1 MKKSEKN
8 NILAE
13 IACMSDADLEQKAY
27 DAIYDCLGSQADVM
41 EEQCWDEI
49 DIMERRKYEKFLSEK
64 ADIYEMCCDK
74 RGIRLFEQKG
84 ETE

>member
-13 IACMSDADLEQKAY
+13 IAYMSDSELESKAY
-27 DAIYDCLGSQADVM
+27 DAIYDCLGSQADIMIELDWNV
-41 EEQCWDEI
+41 E
-49 DIMERRKYEKFLSEK
+49 DIIERKKYEKFLSEK
-64 ADIYEMCCDK
+64 ADLYAECCGA
-74 RGIRLFEQKG
+74 RGIELFNKV